1 MIKAVCGPLVAPVG
15 NGRPLRGRDRELAR
29 VASILDHVPRRCGTL
44 VLVEGSVGSGRTRFL
59 QECIDLARAHGYR
72 INTGGPLSRLALG
85 SNRVPEDP
93 AERLLTVVDD
103 ADRLSDLE
111 LRNLALLWDR
121 SGHGSV
127 RLVARRPGAG
137 TRRLDARLS
146 TPSRQTV
153 RVPLGALAPDEVH
166 QLTRDIL
173 GARPGPELV
182 DLVGRAEGN
191 PQLVVEL
198 LHGLLEERSVLVD
211 GLWGRLVADR
221 LPQRLYHWAEAVLD
235 ECSAECRQFL
245 RVRAVLDDRVALDR
259 FLAFLGM
266 SPTELLPLIEEAR
279 WAGLLKPG
287 PDLGFSSPLVRRVV
301 SSMVPEDFRLI
312 MRRESHTLE
321 PGTWP
326 RPETASV
333 TWTGPGADGSSA
345 RDQRRV
351 RPLTD
356 KERSIVELVAEG
368 LTNRQVARRLMISPN
383 TVNYHLKKLFR
394 VYGVGS
400 RVELLHIMRRHELV
414 GFG

>member
-1 MIKAVCGPLVAPVG
+1 MNAVCGPLTAPTG
-15 NGRPLRGRDRELAR
+15 SGRPLRGLDRELAR
-29 VASILDHVPRRCGTL
+29 VASVLDRVPGRCGVL

-59 QECIDLARAHGYR
+59 QECIDLARAYGYR
-72 INTGGPLSRLALG
+72 VNTGGLLSRFAAG
-85 SNRVPEDP
+85 PDGASADP
-93 AERLLTVVDD
+93 AERFLTVVDD

-111 LRNLALLWDR
+111 VRNLALLWDQN
-121 SGHGSV
+121 GHGSV
-127 RLVARRPGAG
+127 WLVARKPGAR
-137 TRRLDARLS
+137 TRRFDAHLS

-153 RVPLGALAPDEVH
+153 RIALGPLAPGEVH
-166 QLTRDIL
+166 ELTRDIL
-173 GARPGPELV
+173 GADPAPALV
-182 DLVGRAEGN
+182 DLVGQASGN

-211 GLWGRLVADR
+211 GSWGRLAADR

-245 RVRAVLDDRVALDR
+245 KVRAVLGDRVALDR

-266 SPTELLPLIEEAR
+266 RPTELLPLIEEAR

-287 PDLGFSSPLVRRVV
+287 PDLDFSSPLARRVI

-312 MRRESHTLE
+312 MRRESHTPGPRTRPLPEAVPE
-321 PGTWP
+321 P
-326 RPETASV
+326 R
-333 TWTGPGADGSSA
+333 TGPGADGPPV

-351 RPLTD
+351 RPLTEQ
-356 KERSIVELVAEG
+356 ERSIVDLVAEG
-368 LTNRQVARRLMISPN
+368 LTNRQVARRLTISPN

-394 VYGVGS
+394 AYGVGS
-400 RVELLHIMRRHELV
+400 RMELLHIIRRHDLV